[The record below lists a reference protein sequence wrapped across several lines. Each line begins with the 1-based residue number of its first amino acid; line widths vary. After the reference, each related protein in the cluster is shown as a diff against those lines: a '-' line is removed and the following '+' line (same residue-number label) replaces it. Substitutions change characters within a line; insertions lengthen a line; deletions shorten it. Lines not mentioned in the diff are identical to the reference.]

1 VRERAHRQEVA
12 DDRQWTWS
20 WWKMATRVEDQ
31 LHSGGCEDCE
41 EKRAQA

>member
-20 WWKMATRVEDQ
+20 WWTRVEDQ

-41 EKRAQA
+41 EKKAQA